1 MLAPAEETQ
10 SRCLATQSWW
20 NSAILPIVVVLVLPP
35 PLLLCN
41 LLGAGPNIAM
51 DIRSASDIQLF
62 FFFPSSSFS
71 FSFLFFRH
79 FSINRGAIEL
89 LWLHHLL
96 ISTASCNPVTISDI
110 WPPSVS
116 CLPPS
121 SPVVIQFPET
131 IWKASAVLRDSSLP
145 IIYSDNFQINRLL
158 RAFCKLTKAY

>member
-1 MLAPAEETQ
+1 
-10 SRCLATQSWW
+10 
-20 NSAILPIVVVLVLPP
+20 
-35 PLLLCN
+35 
-41 LLGAGPNIAM
+41 
-51 DIRSASDIQLF
+51 
-62 FFFPSSSFS
+62 
-71 FSFLFFRH
+71 
-79 FSINRGAIEL
+79 
-89 LWLHHLL
+89 
-96 ISTASCNPVTISDI
+96 VTISDI